1 MLNCVF
7 SETEV
12 MSQSLEDKLKAI
24 RVWMTDTD
32 EAVSSQDSLQS
43 TQALL
48 PDEIDM
54 IYSSFM
60 EVSWELRLRGP
71 IQNLLTFTLT
81 DLGAWCYAYETQSGN
96 DDQVVQIAS

>member
-1 MLNCVF
+1 MLYCVI
-7 SETEV
+7 SETEDSKKD

-71 IQNLLTFTLT
+71 VNFKI
-81 DLGAWCYAYETQSGN
+81 C
-96 DDQVVQIAS
+96 

>member
-1 MLNCVF
+1 
-7 SETEV
+7 

-32 EAVSSQDSLQS
+32 EAATSQDSIQS

-60 EVSWELRLRGP
+60 EVSCELMATWTCLSH
-71 IQNLLTFTLT
+71 NSLTFTLT
-81 DLGAWCYAYETQSGN
+81 ALGAWCYAYETKSGN
-96 DDQVVQIAS
+96 DDQVVQIASQGMELV

>member
-1 MLNCVF
+1 MLLCVF
-7 SETEV
+7 SETAD

-60 EVSWELRLRGP
+60 EVSWEVMTAYSFH
-71 IQNLLTFTLT
+71 NSSTLT
-81 DLGAWCYAYETQSGN
+81 PSYLGAWCYA
-96 DDQVVQIAS
+96 

>member
-1 MLNCVF
+1 MSFWCGLVFYLLNSVHTRQYKILNCVI
-7 SETEV
+7 SETED

-60 EVSWELRLRGP
+60 EVSWEVMVAALS
-71 IQNLLTFTLT
+71 I
-81 DLGAWCYAYETQSGN
+81 S
-96 DDQVVQIAS
+96 